1 MVLPGWLA
9 IGCEPANAL
18 IPQGSR
24 MFLSHQ
30 CCDRVDG
37 EEYGDQRKFGETGY
51 EEGCHHRLDDALF
64 RIA

>member
-1 MVLPGWLA
+1 
-9 IGCEPANAL
+9 
-18 IPQGSR
+18 